1 MNYLYFYDIIKNTK
15 LIFYQIYK
23 FEIKEVMIMLYMV
36 IEKYK
41 NKEAVYK
48 RFREKGRMMPEGVS
62 YVNSWVSEDGNTCY
76 QINEAQ
82 NEELLYEWSSNWND
96 VTDFAFI
103 PVINSQEMSDKMAN
117 KQTTTNYEKRNIIR
131 IKNKEITNI
140 DKIDEIITNA
150 NQLIIL

>member
-1 MNYLYFYDIIKNTK
+1 
-15 LIFYQIYK
+15 
-23 FEIKEVMIMLYMV
+23 MLYMV

-103 PVINSQEMSDKMAN
+103 PVISSQEMSDKMAN

-140 DKIDEIITNA
+140 DKIDKIDEIITNA

>member
-1 MNYLYFYDIIKNTK
+1 
-15 LIFYQIYK
+15 
-23 FEIKEVMIMLYMV
+23 
-36 IEKYK
+36 
-41 NKEAVYK
+41 
-48 RFREKGRMMPEGVS
+48 MMPEGVS

-96 VTDFAFI
+96 VTDFEFI
-103 PVINSQEMSDKMAN
+103 PVISSQEMSDKMAN

>member
-1 MNYLYFYDIIKNTK
+1 
-15 LIFYQIYK
+15 
-23 FEIKEVMIMLYMV
+23 MI

-48 RFREKGRMMPEGVS
+48 RFIEKGRMMPEGVS

-103 PVINSQEMSDKMAN
+103 PVISSQEMSDKMAN
-117 KQTTTNYEKRNIIR
+117 K
-131 IKNKEITNI
+131 
-140 DKIDEIITNA
+140 
-150 NQLIIL
+150 

>member
-1 MNYLYFYDIIKNTK
+1 
-15 LIFYQIYK
+15 
-23 FEIKEVMIMLYMV
+23 MLYMI

-41 NKEAVYK
+41 NKEAVYN

-82 NEELLYEWSSNWND
+82 NEKLLYEWASNWND
-96 VTDFAFI
+96 VTDFEFI
-103 PVINSQEMSDKMAN
+103 PVISSQEMSDKMAN